1 MRLKSNDP
9 SSNGVKDCYLQIKMY
24 KILEVFSP
32 SKYMPGAIAFLSA
45 ISGLLLI
52 NGCQSTRSIKSKNL
66 SFYEQEISRLQL
78 RIEQLESHIRSTKFT
93 QSSPNKT
100 KKLLVTSNQSH
111 FALGPRTIDLE
122 FTGQMEAVAIY
133 LALKSNQYWHVV
145 KRLRSEIKAQ

>member
-100 KKLLVTSNQSH
+100 KKTTGHIKSVT
-111 FALGPRTIDLE
+111 FRIGTKDD
-122 FTGQMEAVAIY
+122 
-133 LALKSNQYWHVV
+133 
-145 KRLRSEIKAQ
+145 RLRIYWADGSSSDLPCTQEQSILACG